1 MKTRAIVTAV
11 CATCIGATAVLFAAD
26 APKPKSPTTRPAT
39 TQAKAK
45 TPVNKFCAVEGKGHD
60 IDPKITTE
68 YKGKLIAFCCADCVD
83 EFKKDPE
90 KYVKK
95 ME

>member
-1 MKTRAIVTAV
+1 MKRNAIVTMI
-11 CATCIGATAVLFAAD
+11 CAACIGGGAFVFAAD
-26 APKPKSPTTRPAT
+26 KAPDKPKTPTTKPT
-39 TQAKAK
+39 TKPSG
-45 TPVNKFCAVEGKGHD
+45 PVNKFCAVEGKGHD
-60 IDPKITTE
+60 VDPKVTYV
-68 YKGKLIAFCCADCVD
+68 YKGKTIGFCCSDCID

>member
-1 MKTRAIVTAV
+1 MKRNAILMAV
-11 CATCIGATAVLFAAD
+11 AAVLVGGGVLVNAAD
-26 APKPKSPTTRPAT
+26 DKPKAGPTTKPAA
-39 TQAKAK
+39 TQPSK
-45 TPVNKFCAVEGKGHD
+45 PVNKFCAVEGKGHD
-60 IDPKITTE
+60 VDPKVTTA
-68 YKGKLIAFCCADCVD
+68 YKGKTIGFCCNDCID

>member
-1 MKTRAIVTAV
+1 MKRIALL
-11 CATCIGATAVLFAAD
+11 ATLSVALLGGLVLRAAD
-26 APKPKSPTTRPAT
+26 DKPKTPTTKPAT
-39 TQAKAK
+39 TKPVDPK
-45 TPVNKFCAVEGKGHD
+45 PVNKFCAVEGKGHD
-60 IDPKITTE
+60 IDPKVTVIHN
-68 YKGKLIAFCCADCVD
+68 GKTIGFCCADCID

>member
-1 MKTRAIVTAV
+1 MKRNLIVSAMV
-11 CATCIGATAVLFAAD
+11 AVLVGGGAVVWAAD
-26 APKPKSPTTRPAT
+26 DKPKTPTTKPAT
-39 TQAKAK
+39 TQPAGK
-45 TPVNKFCAVEGKGHD
+45 PVNKFCAVEGKGHD
-60 IDPKITTE
+60 VDPKITTD
-68 YKGKLIAFCCADCVD
+68 YKGKKIGFCCADCVD

>member
-1 MKTRAIVTAV
+1 MKRSAIFSAAV
-11 CATCIGATAVLFAAD
+11 AVLLGGAVWAAD
-26 APKPKSPTTRPAT
+26 DKPKTPTTKPAAT
-39 TQAKAK
+39 KPSDK
-45 TPVNKFCAVEGKGHD
+45 PVNKFCAVEGKGHD
-60 IDPKITTE
+60 VDPKVTTVHN
-68 YKGKLIAFCCADCVD
+68 GKTVGFCCADCVD